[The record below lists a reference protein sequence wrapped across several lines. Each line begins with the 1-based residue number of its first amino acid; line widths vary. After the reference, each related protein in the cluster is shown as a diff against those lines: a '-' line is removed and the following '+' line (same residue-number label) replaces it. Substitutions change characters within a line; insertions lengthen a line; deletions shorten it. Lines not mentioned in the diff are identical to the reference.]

1 MKRILIFLLVG
12 IFILSPAQA
21 KKTSYEREFVYN
33 VSIGAVIGAVG
44 AIINKKKEQDFNKVF
59 FKGLYQGAL
68 GGYITF
74 ESKRLLDVAER
85 NNDWKIIWG
94 AKLVNAAGV
103 SIKENAALNKDFWE
117 KWHFNIGFNRI
128 EFETKEKFKVHY
140 KIMPIALAYTIA
152 YANRSKFELD
162 KTLKIGEVIFSG
174 YDKLFTDGEALGFA
188 FSGGILLSEP
198 YKNDFPLL
206 IHEIVHVYQSNDF
219 SQTEAF
225 LNKPLRYTERN
236 NVLKSVNKFIHYDIG
251 QVVFLAFYGLEYGGA
266 KYYYDNI
273 FEREAGFYSGTFD
286 SRLLKR

>member
-1 MKRILIFLLVG
+1 MKRILIFLLTN
-12 IFILSPAQA
+12 IFLLLPAQA
-21 KKTSYEREFVYN
+21 KNTSYKREFVYN

-44 AIINKKKEQDFNKVF
+44 AVINKKKEQDFNKVF

-103 SIKENAALNKDFWE
+103 SIKENATLNKDFWE
-117 KWHFNIGFNRI
+117 KWHLNIGFNRI
-128 EFETKEKFKVHY
+128 EFETKEKLKVHY

-152 YANRSKFELD
+152 YSNRSKFELE
-162 KTLKIGEVIFSG
+162 KTLKSGELVFSG
-174 YDKLFTDGEALGFA
+174 YDKVFASQGFIGFTFP
-188 FSGGILLSEP
+188 GGILLSAP
-198 YKNDFPLL
+198 YKNDFSLL

-219 SQTEAF
+219 SQTEA
-225 LNKPLRYTERN
+225 LLDKPLLYTERN
-236 NVLKSVNKFIHYDIG
+236 KVLKSVNKFIHYDIREI
-251 QVVFLAFYGLEYGGA
+251 VFLAIYNLEYGRV

-273 FEREAGFYSGTFD
+273 FEREAGFYSGTFN
-286 SRLLKR
+286 SRIVK